1 MAGGARASRGAVTPY
16 DVLGYVVARGTLGTS
31 EACVL
36 VGASATDDGDVE
48 STWSH
53 ADEHALLLPT
63 RTAAVMLACAIG
75 AGDAQILTT
84 VTERR
89 PMTKTQIKQRAAAL
103 ADLLAKESGDPDA
116 AREAWI
122 DVGGNNAG
130 WTRRGAKRT
139 KSGRRVGA
147 RAR

>member
-1 MAGGARASRGAVTPY
+1 MPDY
-16 DVLGYVVARGTLGTS
+16 DVLGYVVA
-31 EACVL
+31 
-36 VGASATDDGDVE
+36 
-48 STWSH
+48 
-53 ADEHALLLPT
+53 HALLLPS

-84 VTERR
+84 V
-89 PMTKTQIKQRAAAL
+89 AAQQETRMSKREIRKRL
-103 ADLLAKESGDPDA
+103 AEYADELARESGDPA
-116 AREAWI
+116 AVRDAWI
-122 DVGGNNAG
+122 DVGASDAG